1 MRQKTMLLL
10 GILLAAFAFPAQ
22 AGGPSTSAGL
32 IQIPW
37 NVTEHRLSN
46 GLRALLI
53 PDRRAPAVVFQVWYG
68 AGSREEKTGKTG
80 LAHILE
86 HMMFRGTKNYGPKE
100 FSNIVKR
107 NGGSHNAFTS
117 FDYTTYFESIASD
130 RLELV
135 MKLEADRML
144 NLVLRKPLFE
154 PERKVVLEERKM
166 RVDDRPTGVLFE
178 KLRATV
184 FTKHPYGNPIIG
196 WEPDIK
202 TYSLDDLRVFYKRY
216 YVPRNATVV
225 IVGDFEVKEAI
236 RLLEKH
242 FGPLPALPFSG
253 RPALSEPSQRAARR
267 LVVRRPARLPYIAI
281 AYRAPNWKS
290 PDYPALVMLEA
301 ILGGGETSRL
311 YQRLVRKD
319 ALSLGAGADYTFI
332 SLDPGLFYVFSRVA
346 PGKKTENVEAAI
358 QEEITKL
365 IRKGVSREELERALR
380 SIEAQT
386 VFSMDSH
393 FGRAMLLGRTAIAG
407 NVRLLETYLPSLA
420 KVTSRDVVR
429 VAKKYLSPERRTTAI
444 LIPVKDGKA
453 PSPGP
458 PPKQNISGGK

>member
-1 MRQKTMLLL
+1 MRRWKMLFLA
-10 GILLAAFAFPAQ
+10 ILLAAFALPAQ
-22 AGGPSTSAGL
+22 AGGPASSAGL
-32 IQIPW
+32 LQIPW

-46 GLRALLI
+46 GLRALLL

-68 AGSREEKTGKTG
+68 VGSREEKTGKTG

-117 FDYTTYFESIASD
+117 FDYTAYYENIASD

-144 NLVLRKPLFE
+144 NLVLQKDLLE

-178 KLRATV
+178 KLRATI

-202 TYSLDDLRVFYKRY
+202 TYSLEDLTAFYKRY
-216 YVPRNATVV
+216 YVPRNATLV

-236 RLLEKH
+236 GLIEKH
-242 FGPLPALPFSG
+242 FGPLPALPFPG
-253 RPALSEPSQRAARR
+253 RPALSEPPQRTAKR
-267 LVVRRPARLPYIAI
+267 LVVRRPARLSYIAV
-281 AYRAPNWKS
+281 AYQAPNWKN

-311 YQRLVRKD
+311 HQRLVRQD
-319 ALSLGAGADYTFI
+319 SLSLGAGADYTFI
-332 SLDPGLFYVFSRVA
+332 SVDPGLFYVYSRVA
-346 PGKKTENVEAAI
+346 PGKKVEDVEAAI
-358 QEEITKL
+358 QEEIDKL

-420 KVTSRDVVR
+420 KVTGRDIVR
-429 VAKKYLSPERRTTAI
+429 VAKKYLMPDRKTTAI
-444 LIPVKDGKA
+444 LIPAKDGKSPA
-453 PSPGP
+453 PGP
-458 PPKQNISGGK
+458 PPKPNTSGGK